1 MVAVILAIMIFW
13 SIGDFHFAR
22 VYGAQARL
30 REFHA
35 VSPIHYAS
43 SREKTDYS
51 VRLFPSGRKEPEVK
65 TPLILLAG
73 FAFLLSAF
81 PSVCF
86 SSLLISERTMQDITD
101 AEAAQRTQWNKEMA
115 SAGNTRYKRGFYTD
129 PNGFIFNYSLVLP
142 ANRAAGAKYPLF
154 IGGDMK
160 IAFSMPSSQEQFP
173 CYTMSVWCPG
183 NLITKFPDWKCVA
196 ASAYCA
202 AIREVLAE
210 YPDVDASRISV
221 SGASR
226 FGAIALLSAFS
237 YPDVYAATIPSV
249 AGLDVGKAK
258 IIASRKIGIWMFDGL
273 KDGFN
278 ADAKKKVSRLL
289 PGLFKALTDAGYDPM
304 YTEYVYGTHHEY
316 GLTDSLT
323 TPAWKDF
330 TALRKWLF
338 EQKKPQAVW
347 PVINSGLTAAG
358 EAGKPFSYSI
368 KADKPA
374 NSFGAELMIEH
385 EEDNNG
391 VIENSGP
398 KGLPKGLMLDPKTGV
413 ISGTPKEAGRSFIY
427 LKASND
433 KGDGY
438 STLALT
444 VKQ

>member
-1 MVAVILAIMIFW
+1 MKMRLNLLAVLA
-13 SIGDFHFAR
+13 
-22 VYGAQARL
+22 VL
-30 REFHA
+30 
-35 VSPIHYAS
+35 S
-43 SREKTDYS
+43 S
-51 VRLFPSGRKEPEVK
+51 LFPS
-65 TPLILLAG
+65 IC
-73 FAFLLSAF
+73 S
-81 PSVCF
+81 
-86 SSLLISERTMQDITD
+86 SSLIISERTMQDITD
-101 AEAAQRTQWNKEMA
+101 AESAQRTQWTKEMA
-115 SAGNTRYKRGFYTD
+115 SSGDKRYKRGFYTD

-142 ANRAAGAKYPLF
+142 AKREAGAKYPLF
-154 IGGDMK
+154 IDGDMK

-391 VIENSGP
+391 VIAYPGP
-398 KGLPKGLMLDPKTGV
+398 KGLPKGLTIDPKTGV
-413 ISGTPKEAGRSFIY
+413 ISGIPKEAGRSFIY
-427 LKASND
+427 LKVSNEE
-433 KGDGY
+433 GDGF

-444 VKQ
+444 VK

>member
-1 MVAVILAIMIFW
+1 
-13 SIGDFHFAR
+13 
-22 VYGAQARL
+22 
-30 REFHA
+30 
-35 VSPIHYAS
+35 
-43 SREKTDYS
+43 
-51 VRLFPSGRKEPEVK
+51 VK

>member
-1 MVAVILAIMIFW
+1 MKTRMI
-13 SIGDFHFAR
+13 S
-22 VYGAQARL
+22 
-30 REFHA
+30 
-35 VSPIHYAS
+35 
-43 SREKTDYS
+43 
-51 VRLFPSGRKEPEVK
+51 
-65 TPLILLAG
+65 LAG
-73 FAFLLSAF
+73 LVLLLSAF
-81 PSVCF
+81 PSVSS
-86 SSLLISERTMQDITD
+86 SSLIISERTMQDITD
-101 AEAAQRTQWNKEMA
+101 AESAQRTQWTKEMA
-115 SAGNTRYKRGFYTD
+115 SSGDKRYKRGFYTD

-142 ANRAAGAKYPLF
+142 AKREEGAKYPLF

-160 IAFSMPSSQEQFP
+160 IAFSMPSSQAQFP

-183 NLITKFPDWKCVA
+183 NLVTKFPDWKCVA
-196 ASAYCA
+196 ASAYCV

-210 YPDVDASRISV
+210 YPDIDASRISV

-226 FGAIALLSAFS
+226 FGAIALLSAYS
-237 YPDVYAATIPSV
+237 YPDVYAAAIPSV
-249 AGLDVGKAK
+249 AGLDVSKTK

-338 EQKKPQAVW
+338 EQKKPQADW
-347 PVINSGLTAAG
+347 PVITGGLTAQG
-358 EAGKPFSYSI
+358 EIGKPFSYAI
-368 KADKPA
+368 KADKA
-374 NSFGAELMIEH
+374 VKSFGAELMIEH

-391 VIENSGP
+391 VIAYPGP
-398 KGLPKGLMLDPKTGV
+398 KGLPKGLTIDPKTGV
-413 ISGTPKEAGRSFIY
+413 ISGIPKEAGRSFIY
-427 LKASND
+427 LKVSNEE
-433 KGDGY
+433 GDGF

-444 VKQ
+444 VK